1 MSPGVF
7 LFVRNDFPVS
17 VFHVCCCSKL
27 YHMKLLKSVEIFRK
41 MLYDSEKAF
50 GRRDENPS
58 AWQKRLAGVEIQPDQ
73 KAGCKDAVFRRKCGR
88 LLAES
93 EGCHF

>member
-1 MSPGVF
+1 
-7 LFVRNDFPVS
+7 
-17 VFHVCCCSKL
+17 
-27 YHMKLLKSVEIFRK
+27 MKLLKSVEIFRK

-50 GRRDENPS
+50 GRRDGNPS
-58 AWQKRLAGVEIQPDQ
+58 VWQKRLAGVEIQPDQ

-88 LLAES
+88 LLTES

>member
-1 MSPGVF
+1 
-7 LFVRNDFPVS
+7 
-17 VFHVCCCSKL
+17 
-27 YHMKLLKSVEIFRK
+27 

-50 GRRDENPS
+50 GRRDGNPS

-88 LLAES
+88 LLAAIFNRIKQHLNEHVLVNARLYGMAKS
-93 EGCHF
+93 ERQRRRQKG

>member
-7 LFVRNDFPVS
+7 LFEGMIFQCLS
-17 VFHVCCCSKL
+17 FHVCCCSKL

-50 GRRDENPS
+50 GRRDGNPS
-58 AWQKRLAGVEIQPDQ
+58 VWQKRLAGVEIQPDQ